1 MPTRKSSGGSITR
14 LESGSLRAR
23 IRRSGQVITKTFPLF
38 GDSPALRRKQQLAA
52 DDWITKTLTNLENG
66 THVDQS
72 EIKDL
77 TVGDVL
83 RIFRDHGL
91 GDSKEKNAKKDR
103 NRIEQILK
111 DDISNVRV
119 LDLRTP
125 RLAAYR
131 DELIKRLKE
140 KELRRREREH
150 AKGIADGRIAKGTPL
165 PTAPEKRP
173 ARSTLLNKLGMIT
186 RAINHARHNLHESI
200 PRAELPQ
207 LPRATPGRDRR
218 VSDEEL
224 EAILRIGAE
233 IDPVIPHAVKF
244 AIATALRKE
253 RILEFRESLIVD
265 IGFGY
270 KVIKYPQG
278 AEREKGV
285 GIIPVTRDLRSIID
299 AAKEQLKVTERSDRL
314 FQIGDAR
321 FDNTWQETMS
331 KAGISGLHFHDL
343 RHEAT
348 SRLFESGLGM
358 MEVMSI
364 TGHSTAEMVKRYSH
378 FSAIKIIEKLDGSG
392 NVAPV
397 EAELS
402 RLLGLFLSAG
412 GNEAQLHKMLA
423 SKVAE
428 MEDVD

>member
-1 MPTRKSSGGSITR
+1 MASRKSGGSNITR
-14 LESGSLRAR
+14 LKSGSLRAR
-23 IRRSGQVITKTFPLF
+23 IRRGGQEVVKTFPLF
-38 GDSPALRRKQQLAA
+38 GKSPSLRAKQKLDAEA
-52 DDWITKTLTNLENG
+52 WVTATLTNLENG

-83 RIFRDHGL
+83 RTFREKGL

-103 NRIEQILK
+103 NRIDQILE

-119 LDLRTP
+119 LNLRTP
-125 RLAAYR
+125 RLTAYR
-131 DELIKRLKE
+131 DELIERFKA
-140 KELRRREREH
+140 KELGRRERDH
-150 AKGIADGRIAKGTPL
+150 TRAIAEGHIPKGTPL
-165 PTAPEKRP
+165 PKIPAKRP
-173 ARSTLLNKLGMIT
+173 ARSTLLNKIGMIT
-186 RAINHARHNLHESI
+186 RAVNFARHNIHDSI
-200 PRAELPQ
+200 PRVELPQ

-218 VSDEEL
+218 VSEDEL
-224 EAILRIGAE
+224 EAIFRIGGE

-253 RILEFRESLIVD
+253 RILEFRERLIVD

-270 KVIKYPQG
+270 RVIKYPQG
-278 AEREKGV
+278 VEREKGV
-285 GIIPVTRDLRSIID
+285 GIIPLTRDLRSIIET
-299 AAKEQLKVTERSDRL
+299 AKAQLNVTDRDDRL

-321 FDNTWQETMS
+321 FDNTWQETMV

-392 NVAPV
+392 NVATL

-402 RLLGLFLSAG
+402 RLIGLFLSAG
-412 GNEAQLHKMLA
+412 GNEAQLSKMVA
-423 SKVAE
+423 STVLELEPAE
-428 MEDVD
+428 